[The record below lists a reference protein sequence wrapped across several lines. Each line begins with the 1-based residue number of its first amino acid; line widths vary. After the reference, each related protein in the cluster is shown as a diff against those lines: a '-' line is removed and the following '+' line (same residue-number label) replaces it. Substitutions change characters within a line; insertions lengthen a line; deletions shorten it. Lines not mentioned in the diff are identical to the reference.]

1 MLCPEEG
8 RAKFDQASECV
19 PYHLVLAMTCDHQ
32 LMVTSVEAKWPGLVH
47 DSRIFQESS
56 LGHRF
61 EQGHYD
67 GLLLGDRGY
76 PCTRFLMT
84 PYPDPQTP
92 PERCFN
98 VALSKCR
105 VRIEMTF
112 EVIKSRFNCLR
123 GLRVSPERA
132 CQITTACMVL
142 HNIATMRKE
151 RAPHVPLVA
160 PDIVDPITPDHPTGA
175 AIRQAITNHHHM
187 PRPSNWLPHQVTRRA
202 PTHSREEEVYG
213 RVGAAGSIVH
223 KNPRSYQ
230 WEYERIV
237 EEMEITYGPF
247 LGHAAALHVELRQR
261 VCERDHLA
269 SNIQL
274 RAICAILDTAA
285 GGNVLPVSHFHSIPE
300 EKRPSVLPSAT
311 EELED
316 VGPKNVPALGE
327 AQLHIY
333 VAGHHLQA
341 IFLVADMITKQEF
354 ILDLSFLEQRQACID
369 YCWCRVELSGE
380 VVPCFDHR
388 LKLEV

>member
-1 MLCPEEG
+1 MSFSGADLKPAFRLSRNSINMLVQMLPRQKAHGWSHEIEVLVTVYLLACGASYRAIHFRRTEEVEEVG
-8 RAKFDQASECV
+8 AGFVRFAGHETSRCAASAIDGGALGEHRGDFV
-19 PYHLVLAMTCDHQ
+19 NRKSFHSINVQMTCDHQ

-175 AIRQAITNHHHM
+175 AIRQAITNQFFM
-187 PRPSNWLPHQVTRRA
+187 
-202 PTHSREEEVYG
+202 
-213 RVGAAGSIVH
+213 
-223 KNPRSYQ
+223 
-230 WEYERIV
+230 
-237 EEMEITYGPF
+237 
-247 LGHAAALHVELRQR
+247 
-261 VCERDHLA
+261 
-269 SNIQL
+269 
-274 RAICAILDTAA
+274 
-285 GGNVLPVSHFHSIPE
+285 
-300 EKRPSVLPSAT
+300 
-311 EELED
+311 
-316 VGPKNVPALGE
+316 
-327 AQLHIY
+327 
-333 VAGHHLQA
+333 
-341 IFLVADMITKQEF
+341 
-354 ILDLSFLEQRQACID
+354 
-369 YCWCRVELSGE
+369 
-380 VVPCFDHR
+380 
-388 LKLEV
+388 